1 MEPKTSREW
10 ASRLGLVTSPLFGAA
25 YVHDDDRHN
34 ALLDGIAGS
43 FVMSDYSGKDTTEPV
58 SGSTGAD
65 WSWSCLMRHYV
76 SVSGSDV
83 TVIHSDKQTPDRF
96 SKKSVET
103 KLDDFLTYLEA
114 TPQPEWPDAIDHVIR
129 CFQNLRAEIPAAA
142 EEQLASF
149 LALAALRLDHIDVPS
164 QELPDFLGEIDAVA
178 RKYNI
183 KTELISVRALDRD
196 FTRRFYEDLLG
207 EASGT
212 HRLHLNLTIRHASG
226 ELFQA
231 AHLAPAPPSL
241 QLPIFGLPAVRVRPH
256 SLKGIAYT
264 PIGLARSLAEQA
276 IAGLAEGPVSPLV
289 ILDPACGSGTFLIE
303 AVAALARGGWNGS
316 LKLVGYDV
324 SPTAIAAAKFALACV
339 VREHPGL
346 NIEVDL
352 KVADFLDPEFTPVTA
367 HITIMNPPYMS
378 WSDMNVGQRAQ
389 LRAVLG
395 ANYRG
400 RPDLSMAFVDRAVAN
415 APKAGVIATLMPVGV
430 LAGEYAVK
438 WRNELA
444 RIAPPMLIG
453 SLGDHTLFR
462 FATVNVAVL
471 VLSKGAIADSA
482 TMLWASEL
490 PGAAS
495 ASLRAIRRRRE
506 SRIADPPPALEAPW
520 ALYHLTSNE
529 LLNRP
534 TWLPSPGL
542 LGPTLARFT
551 AISPTTVSD
560 LFSVRLGVRAGNR
573 EVFVVGTEE
582 YKHLSQ
588 RERTGFKPI
597 AEKDGI
603 DGGEIVATRYLFVA
617 GEDID
622 REEELIERFPSYTK
636 EFLLP
641 SKPMLARRQRV
652 DPNRWWRLAEA
663 RNTWRNSKDPR
674 IVSRRWVRN
683 NGYAV
688 DVDGAYAVVQ
698 AYAWFP
704 QSALRQDVAQNRR
717 FGTLVDV
724 LRIYCIM
731 FSSDVF
737 FRIVREFSTNASGG
751 QVDLQQ
757 KYLNLVPIPLL
768 PSWLA
773 SNRELSSMVDKF
785 DPGSFP
791 TLAERNTF
799 AARCYGLDVN
809 VS

>member
-1 MEPKTSREW
+1 MQ
-10 ASRLGLVTSPLFGAA
+10 
-25 YVHDDDRHN
+25 DNDRHN

-43 FVMSDYSGKDTTEPV
+43 FVMSDYSGKNTPEPV

-83 TVIHSDKQTPDRF
+83 NVIHSDRGTSDRF

-114 TPQPEWPDAIDHVIR
+114 TPQPEWPDAIDHVVR
-129 CFQNLRAEIPAAA
+129 CFQNLRAEIPATA
-142 EEQLASF
+142 EGQLASF
-149 LALAALRLDHIDVPS
+149 LALAALRLEHVDVPA
-164 QELPDFLGEIDAVA
+164 QELPDFLGEIATVA
-178 RKYNI
+178 RKYDI
-183 KTELISVRALDRD
+183 ETELISGRALDRD

-207 EASGT
+207 EGSGA

-241 QLPIFGLPAVRVRPH
+241 QLPFFGLPTAAVRVRPH

-264 PIGLARSLAEQA
+264 PVGLARSLAEQA
-276 IAGLAEGPVSPLV
+276 IAGLTAGPASPLV

-303 AVAALARGGWNGS
+303 AVAALARGGWTGS

-324 SPTAIAAAKFALACV
+324 SATAIAAAKFALACV
-339 VREHPGL
+339 VRDHASL

-395 ANYRG
+395 DNYRG
-400 RPDLSMAFVDRAVAN
+400 RPDQSMAFVSRAVAI
-415 APKAGVIATLMPVGV
+415 APKGGVIATLVPVGV
-430 LAGEYAVK
+430 LAGEYAMK

-444 RIAPPMLIG
+444 RIAPPTLIG

-462 FATVNVAVL
+462 FATVNVAIL
-471 VLSKGAIADSA
+471 VLSKGAIADGA

-506 SRIADPPPALEAPW
+506 SRIADPPPALESPW
-520 ALYHLTSNE
+520 ALYRLTSNE
-529 LLNRP
+529 LFNRP

-551 AISPTTVSD
+551 AISPATVSD
-560 LFSVRLGVRAGNR
+560 LFSVKLGVRTGDR
-573 EVFVVGTEE
+573 EVFVIGTEQ
-582 YKHLSQ
+582 YKDLSE
-588 RERTGFKPI
+588 RERGGFKPI
-597 AEKDGI
+597 AEKEGI
-603 DGGEIVATRYLFVA
+603 DGGGIAATRYLFVA

-636 EFLLP
+636 QFLLP
-641 SKPMLARRQRV
+641 SKSMLAQRQRI

-688 DVDGAYAVVQ
+688 DIDGAYAVVQ

-704 QSALRQDVAQNRR
+704 LSPLRQDVTQNRR

-773 SNRELSSMVDKF
+773 ADRELSSMVDKF
-785 DPGSFP
+785 DPSSFP
-791 TLAERNTF
+791 TLAERNAF
-799 AARCYGLDVN
+799 AARCYGLDVS
-809 VS
+809 VL